1 MADKGEYRGK
11 RPRIYI
17 PLNENIRAKR
27 LRVIDELGENLGEL
41 SKEEALEK
49 ARAVDLD
56 LFVVSDKT
64 DVPIAK
70 IADYGKYKFEQNKR
84 EKGQKKKQTGGDSK
98 EIKMRYNIDIGD
110 YNTRVSHA
118 RNFLEKQKRV
128 KLNITLRGREIQH
141 SSLAK
146 ALADRFLEDLM
157 EVGTA
162 DGVPDKMTGRS
173 IIVYIIPT
181 PDKVRIKKRDALLAK
196 KEMGEEQDVENHAEL
211 QNS

>member
-1 MADKGEYRGK
+1 MAGKGNYRGK

-17 PLNENIRAKR
+17 PLNENIRARR
-27 LRVIDELGENLGEL
+27 LRVIDEGGENLGEL
-41 SKEEALEK
+41 SKEDALEK

-98 EIKMRYNIDIGD
+98 EIKMRYNIDVGD

-118 RNFLEKQKRV
+118 RTFLEKQKRV

-141 SSLAK
+141 TSLAK
-146 ALADRFLEDLM
+146 GLAHRFLDDLM
-157 EVGTA
+157 DVGVA

-173 IIVYIIPT
+173 IIVYIIPG
-181 PDKVRIKKRDALLAK
+181 PDKVRIRKRDALLAK
-196 KEMGEEQDVENHAEL
+196 EEMGEEQNVEDNAEL

>member
-1 MADKGEYRGK
+1 MAGKGNYRGK

-17 PLNENIRAKR
+17 PLNENIRARR
-27 LRVIDELGENLGEL
+27 LRVIDEGGENLGEL
-41 SKEEALEK
+41 SKEDALEK

-98 EIKMRYNIDIGD
+98 EIKMRYNIDVGD

-118 RNFLEKQKRV
+118 RTFLEKQ
-128 KLNITLRGREIQH
+128 NT
-141 SSLAK
+141 
-146 ALADRFLEDLM
+146 
-157 EVGTA
+157 
-162 DGVPDKMTGRS
+162 
-173 IIVYIIPT
+173 
-181 PDKVRIKKRDALLAK
+181 
-196 KEMGEEQDVENHAEL
+196 
-211 QNS
+211 

>member
-1 MADKGEYRGK
+1 MAGKGEYRGK

-17 PLNENIRAKR
+17 PLNENIRARR

-49 ARAVDLD
+49 ARAVELD

-70 IADYGKYKFEQNKR
+70 IGDYGRHKFEQSKK
-84 EKGQKKKQTGGDSK
+84 EKSQKKKQTGGDSK

-110 YNTRVSHA
+110 YNTRVLHA
-118 RNFLEKQKRV
+118 RNFLVKQKRV

-146 ALADRFLEDLM
+146 TLALRFLDDLM
-157 EVGTA
+157 DVGTA

-173 IIVYIIPT
+173 IIVYIIPG
-181 PDKVRIKKRDALLAK
+181 PDKTRIKKRDALLAK
-196 KEMGEEQDVENHAEL
+196 QEMGEEQDVEDHAEL